1 MCKIIFIGNYKG
13 GVGKTTTTIN
23 LAQHFSKLGNKILT
37 VDLDPQS
44 SLSEIQVNNFHSKKT
59 LKDLPDEN
67 TLNYVY
73 ELSILKLKSTQDY
86 DWSFLI
92 QSFKSIPIFIIIFH
106 PHCFIILVRG
116 WTP

>member
-1 MCKIIFIGNYKG
+1 MASMCKIIFIGNYKG

-73 ELSILKLKSTQDY
+73 ELSILKLKKYPGLRLEFPDTI
-86 DWSFLI
+86 I
-92 QSFKSIPIFIIIFH
+92 QKHTDFYHYIPSSLF
-106 PHCFIILVRG
+106 
-116 WTP
+116 

>member
-44 SLSEIQVNNFHSKKT
+44 SLSEIQVNNFHSQKT

-73 ELSILKLKSTQDY
+73 ELSILKLKKYPGLRLEFPDTI
-86 DWSFLI
+86 I
-92 QSFKSIPIFIIIFH
+92 QKHTDFYHYIPS
-106 PHCFIILVRG
+106 HCFIILVRG